1 MRRLLT
7 VPLVVLAAAAAAFA
21 LAGAGGGED
30 GKRSYRI
37 VFDNAFGLV
46 AGGDFRVG
54 GVRAGQ
60 TSSFDVK
67 TSRTGPP
74 KAVVTATVDE
84 EGVPA
89 FRTDATCSVKP
100 QSLIG
105 EYFVDCQP
113 GTASERLA
121 DDDAIPVTQTEGTI
135 PIDLIQNVLRRPAR
149 ERLRVLV
156 AGLGTGLAGRSDDLQ
171 EVLRRLHPG
180 MRETSKVLRILGDES
195 RTIQQFIADADT
207 VFTELDG
214 SRRDARRFV
223 TEGADLAETVA
234 SRRDAVRESVRR
246 TPEFLAQLRPSLV
259 RLGELAGQSEPLL
272 ADLQRA
278 APDLETVLDRLG
290 PFAATARPALREL
303 GDAAVPAT
311 QALREGRDELDEL
324 SRLAADA
331 PATAKPLRQLLQSLD
346 DRKRAIDN
354 DPRAKVNGPP
364 PTDPSYGG
372 GRGGFTGIES
382 IGNYFFWQVM
392 STNVFDNLGHLL
404 RVGATTNK
412 CSPFTND
419 VSNKQLLEDCN
430 SWLGPRQ
437 PGINAPDPGQPSPAA
452 AGVARESEKPAKRRG
467 ERRGPGEPDAGP
479 VPGQRDISKPQ
490 VGLPPSVEDL
500 LERLPKLSPPK
511 VPNLPNDQSTDD
523 LLDFLLAP

>member
-1 MRRLLT
+1 MRRLATL
-7 VPLVVLAAAAAAFA
+7 PLVMLAAAALAFA
-21 LAGAGGGED
+21 LAGASGDGGE
-30 GKRSYRI
+30 RSYRI

-46 AGGDFRVG
+46 TGGDFRVG
-54 GVRAGQ
+54 GVRAGE
-60 TSSFDVK
+60 TSDFDVK
-67 TSRTGPP
+67 TSRNGPP
-74 KAVVTATVDE
+74 KAVVTATVSE

-89 FRTDATCSVKP
+89 FRTDATCAVKP

-113 GTASERLA
+113 GTARERLA
-121 DDDAIPVTQTEGTI
+121 DDAAIPVTQTEGTI
-135 PIDLIQNVLRRPAR
+135 PLDLIQNVLRRPVR

-171 EVLRRLHPG
+171 AVLRRLHPG

-195 RTIQQFIADADT
+195 DTIQHFIADADT
-207 VFTELDG
+207 VFTELAG

-234 SRRDAVRESVRR
+234 SRRDALRESVRR
-246 TPEFLAQLRPSLV
+246 TPEFLAELRPSLV
-259 RLGELAGQSEPLL
+259 RLGELASESEPLL
-272 ADLQRA
+272 ADLERA
-278 APDLETVLDRLG
+278 APDLKGVLDRLG

-303 GDAAVPAT
+303 GNAAVPAN
-311 QALREGRDELDEL
+311 QALREGKAELDEL
-324 SRLAADA
+324 RRLAADA

-346 DRKRAIDN
+346 DRRRAIDH

-364 PTDPSYGG
+364 STDPSYGG
-372 GRGGFTGIES
+372 GRGGFTGFES

-392 STNVFDNLGHLL
+392 STNVFDELGHLL

-412 CSPFTND
+412 CSPFVNN
-419 VSNKQLLEDCN
+419 VSDKQLLADCN

-452 AGVARESEKPAKRRG
+452 TSVARRSEKPAARRG

-500 LERLPKLSPPK
+500 LKRLPKLSPPK
-511 VPNLPNDQSTDD
+511 LPDLPTEPQSTEE
-523 LLDFLLAP
+523 LLDYLLGP

>member
-1 MRRLLT
+1 MRRLVT
-7 VPLVVLAAAAAAFA
+7 VPLVVIAAAAVAFA
-21 LAGAGGGED
+21 LAGAGGAED
-30 GKRSYRI
+30 TRSYRI

-46 AGGDFRVG
+46 SGGDFRVG
-54 GVRAGQ
+54 GVRAGE
-60 TSSFDVK
+60 TSGFDVR
-67 TSRTGPP
+67 TSKSGPP
-74 KAVVTATVDE
+74 KAEVIAKVTE

-89 FRTDATCSVKP
+89 FRTDATCAVKP

-113 GTASERLA
+113 GTAARRLRDGA
-121 DDDAIPVTQTEGTI
+121 AIPVTQTEGTI
-135 PIDLIQNVLRRPAR
+135 PIDLIQNVLRRPYR

-171 EVLRRLHPG
+171 EVLRRAHPG
-180 MRETSKVLRILGDES
+180 LRETSKVLRILGAES
-195 RTIQQFIADADT
+195 QTIQRFIADANT

-214 SRRDARRFV
+214 SRRDATRFV

-246 TPEFLAQLRPSLV
+246 TPEFLAELRPSLV
-259 RLGELAGQSEPLL
+259 RLGELAGEAEPLM

-278 APDLETVLDRLG
+278 APDVESVLDGLG
-290 PFAATARPALREL
+290 PFAATARPALSEL
-303 GDAAVPAT
+303 GKAAVPAN
-311 QALREGRDELDEL
+311 QALREGKDELNEL

-331 PATAKPLRQLLQSLD
+331 PGTAKPLRQLLQSLD
-346 DRKRAIDN
+346 DRKRAIDS

-364 PTDPSYGG
+364 ATDPSYGG
-372 GRGGFTGIES
+372 GRGGFTGFES
-382 IGNYFFWQVM
+382 IANYFFWQVM
-392 STNVFDNLGHLL
+392 STNVFDEIGHLL

-412 CSPFTND
+412 CSPFQND
-419 VSNKQLLEDCN
+419 VSDKQQLADCN

-452 AGVARESEKPAKRRG
+452 TNVAERSEKPARKRG

-500 LERLPKLSPPK
+500 LKRLPDLSLPN
-511 VPNLPNDQSTDD
+511 VPNAPETPTE

>member
-1 MRRLLT
+1 M
-7 VPLVVLAAAAAAFA
+7 PLVVLAAAALAFA
-21 LAGAGGGED
+21 LAGASGDDG

-46 AGGDFRVG
+46 TGGDFRVG
-54 GVRAGQ
+54 GVRAGE
-60 TSSFDVK
+60 TSGFDVK
-67 TSRTGPP
+67 TSRAGPP
-74 KAVVTATVDE
+74 KAIVTATVSE

-89 FRTDATCSVKP
+89 FRADATCSVKP

-121 DDDAIPVTQTEGTI
+121 DGAAIPVTQTEGTI

-195 RTIQQFIADADT
+195 ATIQQFIADADT
-207 VFTELDG
+207 VFTELSG

-223 TEGADLAETVA
+223 AEGADLAETVA

-246 TPEFLAQLRPSLV
+246 TPEFLAELRPSLV
-259 RLGELAGQSEPLL
+259 RLGELAGESEPLL
-272 ADLQRA
+272 ADLERA
-278 APDLETVLDRLG
+278 APDLEGVLDRLG
-290 PFAATARPALREL
+290 PFATTARPALREL
-303 GDAAVPAT
+303 GNAAVPAN
-311 QALREGRDELDEL
+311 QALREGRAELREL
-324 SRLAADA
+324 RRLAADA
-331 PATAKPLRQLLQSLD
+331 PGTAKPLRQLLQSLD
-346 DRKRAIDN
+346 DRRRAIDN
-354 DPRAKVNGPP
+354 DPRAKVGGPP
-364 PTDPSYGG
+364 PTDPSYAG
-372 GRGGFTGIES
+372 GRGGFTGFES

-392 STNVFDNLGHLL
+392 STNVFDEIGHLL
-404 RVGATTNK
+404 RVGATVNK
-412 CSPFTND
+412 CSPFQNAVTD
-419 VSNKQLLEDCN
+419 KQHLEDCN
-430 SWLGPRQ
+430 SWLGRAS

-452 AGVARESEKPAKRRG
+452 SSVARRSEKPAARRG

-500 LERLPKLSPPK
+500 LKRLPKLSPPK
-511 VPNLPNDQSTDD
+511 VPDLPSDPQSTDD
-523 LLDFLLAP
+523 LLDFLLGP